1 MFQKIFIHKMRVFI
15 MSVEI
20 NEKGVTIKIPTLS
33 TFISFPRDQ
42 IEKIEEAIPPDEICS
57 FARYKG
63 VIFAGST
70 IDGKVMYYN
79 VRKGE
84 RCLLLV
90 LKDGRKIY
98 VGT

>member
-1 MFQKIFIHKMRVFI
+1 

-20 NEKGVTIKIPTLS
+20 NEKGVTIKIPSLS
-33 TFISFPRDQ
+33 INISFSKDQ
-42 IEKIEEAIPPDEICS
+42 IQKIEDATPPDEICN
-57 FARYKG
+57 FIRGRG

-70 IDGKVMYYN
+70 IDGKVIYYN
-79 VRKGE
+79 LKRGE
-84 RCLLLV
+84 KCILIT

>member
-1 MFQKIFIHKMRVFI
+1 MIHKVFIDKMEVFI

-20 NEKGVTIKIPTLS
+20 NEKGVTIKIPILS
-33 TFISFPRDQ
+33 TSVSFPRDQ
-42 IEKIEEAIPPDEICS
+42 IEKIEDSSPPDEICNL
-57 FARYKG
+57 ARSKG
-63 VIFAGST
+63 VLFAGST

-84 RCLLLV
+84 KCLLII

-98 VGT
+98 VGI

>member
-1 MFQKIFIHKMRVFI
+1 

-20 NEKGVTIKIPTLS
+20 NEKGVTIKIPILS
-33 TFISFPRDQ
+33 ATISFSKDQ
-42 IEKIEEAIPPDEICS
+42 IEKIEDSSPPDEICNL
-57 FARYKG
+57 ARSKG

-70 IDGKVMYYN
+70 IDGKILYYN

-84 RCLLLV
+84 KCLLII

-98 VGT
+98 VGM